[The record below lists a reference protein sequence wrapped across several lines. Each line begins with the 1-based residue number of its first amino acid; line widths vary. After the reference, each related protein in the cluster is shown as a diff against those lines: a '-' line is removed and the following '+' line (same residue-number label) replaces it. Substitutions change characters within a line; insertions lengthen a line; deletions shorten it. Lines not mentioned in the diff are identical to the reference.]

1 MIDFSPTEIEHYQRH
16 LSLSGFGES
25 AQKKLKEAKVL
36 VVGAGGLG
44 SPALKYLVAAG
55 VGRVGIVDDDRVEK
69 SNLQR
74 QILFDC
80 KDVGKSK
87 AKVALSK
94 LSEMNPH
101 VKFESFPV
109 RIDTNNIESIF
120 HSYSIVLDG
129 SDNFATRFLIN
140 DACVLFDKILI
151 HGSIFEFTGQVSVF
165 NFLGGPTYRCLFG
178 EPPKDRALSPC
189 SEVGVLGVLPGLIGT
204 MMATETIK
212 VITGI
217 GDVLS
222 GKLWLYDALSQQ
234 SRIVKFERNLRFSE
248 VKNLSVINSNCP
260 LIKRE
265 NFTISEISPSQ
276 MKSMLKANNSHW
288 VLDVREKWEREI
300 QCIEPSTH
308 IPLGKFSDPGRIKL
322 PKEISKNSSII
333 IYCKAGVRSRTACE
347 VLFSLGYKNL
357 FNLSG
362 GMIEWEKDN
371 T

>member
-55 VGRVGIVDDDRVEK
+55 VGRIGIVDDDRVEK

-87 AKVALSK
+87 TKVAISK

-101 VKFESFPV
+101 VKLESFPV
-109 RIDTNNIESIF
+109 RINAQNIESIF
-120 HSYSIVLDG
+120 HNYSIVLDG

-178 EPPKDRALSPC
+178 EPPTDKALSPC

-234 SRIVKFERNLRFSE
+234 SRIIKFERNLSFSG
-248 VKNLSVINSNCP
+248 VIRLSVIDSNCQ
-260 LIKRE
+260 LMNRE
-265 NFTISEISPSQ
+265 N
-276 MKSMLKANNSHW
+276 
-288 VLDVREKWEREI
+288 

-308 IPLGKFSDPGRIKL
+308 IPLGEFSDPEKIKL

-362 GMIEWEKDN
+362 GMIEWEEGN
-371 T
+371 S